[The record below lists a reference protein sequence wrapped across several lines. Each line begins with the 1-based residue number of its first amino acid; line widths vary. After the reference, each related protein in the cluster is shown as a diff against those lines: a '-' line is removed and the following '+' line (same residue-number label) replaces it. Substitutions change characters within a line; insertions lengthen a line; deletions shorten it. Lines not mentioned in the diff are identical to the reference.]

1 MNSTSLPD
9 TFHSLK
15 QILQHLPDAVFTLN
29 ADLIIGF
36 VNPAFCELTG
46 YSTQELIGQPV
57 QNFLGDLDILSACQ
71 TELSRQGYCRDQ
83 ETIFKRKD
91 GSFVQVSKNVQTW
104 VDANKQS
111 GIVVSLR
118 DLTEV
123 HELNNSLAHLTEK
136 LERYNQNLSSLVW
149 RRTQTLNEQMAFLG
163 SYKKALDASSMVS
176 KCSVTH
182 QIIEAN
188 ARLCARS
195 GYQMAELV
203 GQPCTFLWSDECVGM
218 SAEVED
224 AIKQGQTW
232 KGLVTLMDKHRQPFY
247 VETCIVPILDEN
259 QQVRELVNISHDI
272 TPLIETTHSLN
283 QKLHYDT
290 LTQLPNRT
298 KLLTDLAGV
307 KQPVKTVLFNVD
319 SFNEINTFYGH
330 VLADQLLK
338 ALSQRLNQVAQSIE
352 ATLYKLP
359 IDDFA
364 LLIHQPLPL
373 EQIEQFIQNILEELT
388 TEAFVLDNEKISL
401 SLSVGIAASSMEDS
415 GAQEV
420 LTNADMALKTAK
432 KQRKA
437 LLSYDPAL
445 NIKQGYEQNIHW
457 VRRLH
462 NALEHQRLVPYFQ
475 PIVEA
480 KTRKIERYECLIRMV
495 EEDGRVISPYY
506 FLDIAKRLKLYPQ
519 LTRLMI
525 EQSFKAFE
533 HQPYTFSINLSIED
547 IVDTKSS
554 QWILHKVRECSF
566 ASRIIF
572 EIVESEGIQN
582 YDAVNEFIQEVKRY
596 GVKIAIDDFGAGYS
610 NFAYM
615 MRLDIDYIK
624 IDGSIIRDICTNHS
638 SQVITQTIVEFAQK
652 LNIQTV
658 AEFVADEAIYT
669 YLSNLPINSMQGYLF
684 GQPRAT
690 LDDLE

>member
-1 MNSTSLPD
+1 
-9 TFHSLK
+9 
-15 QILQHLPDAVFTLN
+15 
-29 ADLIIGF
+29 
-36 VNPAFCELTG
+36 
-46 YSTQELIGQPV
+46 
-57 QNFLGDLDILSACQ
+57 
-71 TELSRQGYCRDQ
+71 
-83 ETIFKRKD
+83 
-91 GSFVQVSKNVQTW
+91 
-104 VDANKQS
+104 
-111 GIVVSLR
+111 
-118 DLTEV
+118 
-123 HELNNSLAHLTEK
+123 
-136 LERYNQNLSSLVW
+136 
-149 RRTQTLNEQMAFLG
+149 
-163 SYKKALDASSMVS
+163 
-176 KCSVTH
+176 
-182 QIIEAN
+182 
-188 ARLCARS
+188 
-195 GYQMAELV
+195 
-203 GQPCTFLWSDECVGM
+203 
-218 SAEVED
+218 
-224 AIKQGQTW
+224 
-232 KGLVTLMDKHRQPFY
+232 
-247 VETCIVPILDEN
+247 
-259 QQVRELVNISHDI
+259 
-272 TPLIETTHSLN
+272 
-283 QKLHYDT
+283 
-290 LTQLPNRT
+290 
-298 KLLTDLAGV
+298 
-307 KQPVKTVLFNVD
+307 
-319 SFNEINTFYGH
+319 
-330 VLADQLLK
+330 
-338 ALSQRLNQVAQSIE
+338 
-352 ATLYKLP
+352 
-359 IDDFA
+359 
-364 LLIHQPLPL
+364 
-373 EQIEQFIQNILEELT
+373 
-388 TEAFVLDNEKISL
+388 
-401 SLSVGIAASSMEDS
+401 MEDS